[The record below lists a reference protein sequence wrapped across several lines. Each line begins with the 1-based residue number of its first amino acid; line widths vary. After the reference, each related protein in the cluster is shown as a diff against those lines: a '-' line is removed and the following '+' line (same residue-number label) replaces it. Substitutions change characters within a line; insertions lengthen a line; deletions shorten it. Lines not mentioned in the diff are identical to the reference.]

1 MRPRVTERA
10 DCHSC
15 GLGRAPFGARVAATF
30 GGAALLAMRA
40 GSREPGLW
48 LWHGKAP
55 PPSRPK
61 PALRV
66 RQILGRILSAAR
78 WGGWL
83 ALPGG
88 LTLGLLAAS
97 VLLHSTP
104 PDEPVRSDTP
114 TVARPITAEPPAEV
128 AAQTDQVQVPSAPTA
143 QMTARE
149 PERQVAKRRAHR
161 TWSATVRKT
170 HLLLSRRG
178 SSMFEPMTWHG
189 GGY

>member
-1 MRPRVTERA
+1 MAVAPQGSTAIASKARITRPRVASSLCCAMGWRLA
-10 DCHSC
+10 
-15 GLGRAPFGARVAATF
+15 LP
-30 GGAALLAMRA
+30 GG
-40 GSREPGLW
+40 
-48 LWHGKAP
+48 
-55 PPSRPK
+55 
-61 PALRV
+61 
-66 RQILGRILSAAR
+66 LSAAR

-88 LTLGLLAAS
+88 LTLGLFAAS

-149 PERQVAKRRAHR
+149 PERQVAKLRAHR

>member
-1 MRPRVTERA
+1 MSNE
-10 DCHSC
+10 
-15 GLGRAPFGARVAATF
+15 
-30 GGAALLAMRA
+30 
-40 GSREPGLW
+40 SREPGLW
-48 LWHGKAP
+48 LWPWHGKAA

-88 LTLGLLAAS
+88 LTLGLFAAS

-149 PERQVAKRRAHR
+149 PERQVAQRCAHR

>member
-1 MRPRVTERA
+1 MSDE
-10 DCHSC
+10 SQE
-15 GLGRAPFGARVAATF
+15 
-30 GGAALLAMRA
+30 
-40 GSREPGLW
+40 SGLW

-55 PPSRPK
+55 LPSGPK
-61 PALRV
+61 PASRV

-78 WGGWL
+78 WDGWL

-88 LTLGLLAAS
+88 LTLGYFAAS

-104 PDEPVRSDTP
+104 PDEPVPSDTP
-114 TVARPITAEPPAEV
+114 TVARPIAAEPPAEV
-128 AAQTDQVQVPSAPTA
+128 TAQTDQVQVPSAPTT

-149 PERQVAKRRAHR
+149 LERQVAKWREHRA
-161 TWSATVRKT
+161 WSARVRKT
-170 HLLLSRRG
+170 HLLLARRG